1 MPVLTKE
8 QVVEAAFELL
18 PEEREEVAERINGD
32 DFELTEEQKNE
43 TRRRIEDDR
52 RDPSNSISRDELMA
66 QLRGAA

>member
-18 PEEREEVAERINGD
+18 SEEREEVAVRIHGD

-43 TRRRIEDDR
+43 TLRRIADDR
-52 RDPSNSISRDELMA
+52 RDPSTSISRDELMA